1 MSNTVLMKLEYG
13 SADFSCE
20 QLFKREQINDR
31 TDNHKHILQHRKITN
46 ESGCEEQIWGFK
58 ERQLEKQQ
66 LDSHKKLI
74 IY

>member
-1 MSNTVLMKLEYG
+1 MTARTIINIFYNN
-13 SADFSCE
+13 E
-20 QLFKREQINDR
+20 Q
-31 TDNHKHILQHRKITN
+31 KITN

-66 LDSHKKLI
+66 LDSHKKLV